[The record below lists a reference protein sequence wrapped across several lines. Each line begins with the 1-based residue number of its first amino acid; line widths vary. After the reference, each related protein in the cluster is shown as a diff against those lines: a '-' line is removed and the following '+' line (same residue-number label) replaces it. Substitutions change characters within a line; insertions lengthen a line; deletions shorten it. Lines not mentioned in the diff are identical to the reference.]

1 MHRPPH
7 ILNASTNLL
16 GICFVIVTG
25 LRLASADARSWAD
38 EIVWL
43 AALLLFTSA
52 VSAYLAIRNHGVRK
66 WQVALADW
74 TFLGGISTL
83 AMAVVI
89 AAIYL

>member
-52 VSAYLAIRNHGVRK
+52 VSAYLAIRNQGIRK

-74 TFLGGISTL
+74 TFLGGISAL
-83 AMAVVI
+83 ALAVVI